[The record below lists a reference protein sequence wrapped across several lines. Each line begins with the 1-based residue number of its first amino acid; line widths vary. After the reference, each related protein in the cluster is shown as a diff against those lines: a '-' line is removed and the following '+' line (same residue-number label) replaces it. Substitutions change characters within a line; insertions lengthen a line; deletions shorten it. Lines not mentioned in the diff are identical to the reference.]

1 VKNSPTA
8 RPRHRRRS
16 LVVIVAAVASVT
28 AAATWTGGTWSAL
41 ALGTTTTSSNSGG
54 LATTTTAP
62 TPGSTTTTHPPPQ
75 PPPTFDTTTT
85 TQRSA
90 LPIPTTAPAAPSTSA
105 VPAPAS
111 PTTTSP
117 AKGASTQPTVS
128 PGPKA
133 DVITPDVQALIN
145 SIKRTGASSTSKLLD
160 ALRALDDF
168 GLTAQEQAL
177 IGFGHFP
184 VAGTA
189 AYNDD
194 FLMPRHGPPFHL
206 HQGND
211 IWAATGTPIRAP
223 FDGSVRYSDGG
234 LGGLGVYLTM
244 PDGTYFY
251 NAHIAATVRGLN
263 SGSSV
268 KQGQVI
274 GFVGATGN
282 ATGGPPHD
290 HFEIH
295 PKGGPAVNPKPILDG
310 WLADALAQ
318 VPALV
323 AAYRGNAPAALV
335 STGLTRRFDES
346 GGMFSA
352 PLRPSAGPL
361 LWASSV
367 SPAGGTVRMAQVEAE
382 GAMSQIDWGQ
392 VTAARLADVAA
403 WQQAD
408 EVARNL
414 LQPLTPGRLEGLL

>member
-1 VKNSPTA
+1 
-8 RPRHRRRS
+8 
-16 LVVIVAAVASVT
+16 
-28 AAATWTGGTWSAL
+28 
-41 ALGTTTTSSNSGG
+41 
-54 LATTTTAP
+54 
-62 TPGSTTTTHPPPQ
+62 
-75 PPPTFDTTTT
+75 
-85 TQRSA
+85 
-90 LPIPTTAPAAPSTSA
+90 
-105 VPAPAS
+105 
-111 PTTTSP
+111 
-117 AKGASTQPTVS
+117 
-128 PGPKA
+128 
-133 DVITPDVQALIN
+133 VQALIN

-168 GLTAQEQAL
+168 GLTPQEEAL
-177 IGFGHFP
+177 IGMGHFP
-184 VAGTA
+184 VAGNA

-211 IWAATGTPIRAP
+211 IWAATGTPVRAP

-251 NAHIAATVRGLN
+251 NAHLSATVRGLS
-263 SGSSV
+263 SGASV

-274 GFVGATGN
+274 GFVGSSGN
-282 ATGGPPHD
+282 ADGGAPHD

-323 AAYRGNAPAALV
+323 AAYRGNAPASLV

-361 LWASSV
+361 LWTSSV

-392 VTAARLADVAA
+392 VASARLAEVAA

-408 EVARNL
+408 EVARNV

>member
-1 VKNSPTA
+1 M
-8 RPRHRRRS
+8 
-16 LVVIVAAVASVT
+16 VAAVTAVT

-41 ALGTTTTSSNSGG
+41 ALGTTTTSSGSGG
-54 LATTTTAP
+54 LATTTTAQ
-62 TPGSTTTTHPPPQ
+62 TSGSSTTTSRPPPQ
-75 PPPTFDTTTT
+75 PPPTFETTTT
-85 TQRSA
+85 TQRSP
-90 LPIPTTAPAAPSTSA
+90 LPIPTTAPPTPSTSA
-105 VPAPAS
+105 VPGPAA
-111 PTTTSP
+111 PTTTTP
-117 AKGASTQPTVS
+117 AKGAKAQPTAS
-128 PGPKA
+128 DGPKA
-133 DVITPDVQALIN
+133 DVISPDVQRLIN
-145 SIKRTGASSTSKLLD
+145 SIKRSGASSTSKLQD
-160 ALRALDDF
+160 APRALDDF
-168 GLTAQEQAL
+168 GLTPQEEAL

-184 VAGTA
+184 VAGNA
-189 AYNDD
+189 AFNDD

-211 IWAATGTPIRAP
+211 IWAALGTPVRAP
-223 FDGSVRYSDGG
+223 FDGVVRYDNGG
-234 LGGLGVYLTM
+234 LGGLAAYVTM

-251 NAHIAATVRGLN
+251 NAHLSATVRGMSN
-263 SGSSV
+263 GTAV
-268 KQGQVI
+268 KQGQVV
-274 GFVGATGN
+274 GFVGSSGN
-282 ATGGPPHD
+282 ADGGPPHD

-361 LWASSV
+361 LWTSSV
-367 SPAGGTVRMAQVEAE
+367 SPAGGTVRLAQVEAE
-382 GAMSQIDWGQ
+382 GAMSQIDWSE
-392 VTAARLADVAA
+392 VASARQAEVAA